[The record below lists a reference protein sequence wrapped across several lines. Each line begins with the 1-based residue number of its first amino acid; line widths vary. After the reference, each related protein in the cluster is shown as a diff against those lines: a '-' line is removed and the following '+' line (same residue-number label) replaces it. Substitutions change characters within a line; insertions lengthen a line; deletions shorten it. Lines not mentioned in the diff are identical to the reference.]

1 MIKRKRLK
9 PVEREEAI
17 RRLKAGGHIK
27 SVAGALD
34 VGRETIRKIRDA
46 EIHRNEASGGA
57 AQPITAR
64 VSPVEARNF
73 EAAIARAGY
82 RKRSDGLRA
91 LIRLAT
97 GFLELPAGE
106 AADLD
111 ALSRELNKI
120 GVNINQMARLA
131 NSGRLPMTER
141 QMEEF
146 RALHRDVK
154 QLRSFLGQMN
164 TERLRRGV
172 ALFLKH
178 SAAQNG

>member
-1 MIKRKRLK
+1 MLKRKRLK
-9 PVEREEAI
+9 PDERQEAI
-17 RRLKAGGHIK
+17 RQLKAGGAI
-27 SVAGALD
+27 GAVSEAMGVDRGTL
-34 VGRETIRKIRDA
+34 RKIRD
-46 EIHRNEASGGA
+46 RGLRDDPASTSMGRA
-57 AQPITAR
+57 ITVR
-64 VSPVEARNF
+64 VSAAEYGAF

-82 RKRSDGLRA
+82 RNRSDGLRA

-97 GFLELPAGE
+97 GFLELSAGE